1 MNAEQLRQAG
11 FSEDEISQH
20 IKSGG
25 MIAEKKTP
33 PTETVPKPEG
43 AAAPIQVGEE
53 PSGGMFGLLGK
64 LGVKEKQYVTPPPV
78 EGPKEEP
85 GLEPPGAPQ
94 GILFNPVETAQ
105 NILTGGSLGLLKTG
119 GKLTRPVAK
128 EALDWATYNVP
139 ALTKSLYRGV
149 SNIVPGLGAKTLE
162 KTIPVEKAAP
172 VAIEAGQSFVNKL
185 LPGAAKATTKEMQG
199 IIDLAKRENV
209 SVLAPD
215 ITGNRTQALLFN
227 AADKA
232 IGGAGITQKAAART
246 IQDMD
251 AYSQR
256 VLAGLGGPFDKTI
269 MGDVAREGMAVK
281 LDPIEKFGNNL
292 YDIAAKEATGT
303 PTTLTST
310 TKMVDEIRN
319 SKDFQYLP
327 APIKSVLKRIFSDIS
342 PIPNVAAGTRYGGM
356 PVDILSKLQEQ
367 GIAKTM
373 DFSELESIR
382 RAVSKLSFYKE
393 ISGDVG
399 NRLAAKVLG
408 AIDKDMDAAATGAGT
423 LAKSALDDARKWQRE
438 QIFGIFKG
446 KTALG
451 KPSIGSRISTVQ
463 NEDFLNI
470 ISKGNLTE
478 LQDIKKVLPESTL
491 QTVKQAWLTDLFSK
505 HQRILQTPE
514 GKHYMLDAQGTAA
527 ELAKYG
533 DKYLKT
539 LFTPQEFQVIDNF
552 RKLSQHIG
560 FAEKI
565 AGNPSGTAQTL
576 HTIQII
582 TGAGLAGYGAWRKR
596 PLSTAMGV
604 IFLFGG
610 PYAVAKFM
618 TSPAGF
624 KYMTTGVQ
632 KSPLIRDIITQAV
645 KSAAIAGT
653 HANVD
658 MTKRS
663 NVPTGERNVLPPG
676 LGLGTP
682 VPEAPMGPRGG
693 VTAGG
698 REIDHSKY
706 ESE

>member
-25 MIAEKKTP
+25 TIDEKKI
-33 PTETVPKPEG
+33 PTIEP
-43 AAAPIQVGEE
+43 PIQVGEQ

-64 LGVKEKQYVTPPPV
+64 LGVKEKQYITPRSPL
-78 EGPKEEP
+78 EKPKEEP
-85 GLEPPGAPQ
+85 GLEPPGVV
-94 GILFNPVETAQ
+94 GTLTNPVDLAQ
-105 NILTGGSLGLLKTG
+105 NVLTGGVLGLIKTG
-119 GKLTRPVAK
+119 GKLTAPVAK
-128 EALDWATYNVP
+128 EMLDWGTYNVP
-139 ALTKSLYRGV
+139 ALAKSVYKGV
-149 SNIVPGLGAKTLE
+149 SNIIPGLGAKTLE
-162 KTIPVEKAAP
+162 KTIPVEKATP
-172 VAIEAGQSFVNKL
+172 VAMEAGQSFVNKL

-215 ITGNRTQALLFN
+215 ITGNKTQALLFN

-232 IGGAGITQKAAART
+232 IGGAGVTQKAAAKT

-251 AYSQR
+251 AYGQR
-256 VLAGLGGPFDKTI
+256 VLAGLGGPFEKTI
-269 MGDVAREGMAVK
+269 LGDVTREGMAVK
-281 LDPIEKFGNNL
+281 FDPIEKFGNNL
-292 YDIAAKEATGT
+292 YDIAAREAVGT
-303 PTTLTST
+303 PTILTNT
-310 TKMVDEIRN
+310 AKVVNEIRN
-319 SKDFQYLP
+319 SKDFQYMP
-327 APIKSVLKRIFSDIS
+327 GPIKLVLNKVFSDIS
-342 PIPNVAAGTRYGGM
+342 PITKVAAGTRYGGM
-356 PVDILSKLQEQ
+356 PVDVLAKLQGQ
-367 GIAKTM
+367 GVIKTV

-382 RAVSKLSFYKE
+382 RAISKLSFHKE

-399 NRLAAKVLG
+399 NRIAGKVLG

-423 LAKSALDDARKWQRE
+423 LAKSALDDARKWQKE

-446 KTALG
+446 KTSLG

-478 LQDIKKVLPESTL
+478 LQDMKKVLPESTV
-491 QTVKQAWLTDLFSK
+491 QSVKQAWLTDLFSR

-527 ELAKYG
+527 ELEKYG
-533 DKYLKT
+533 GEYLKT
-539 LFTPQEFQVIDNF
+539 LFNPRELQVIDNF

-582 TGAGLAGYGAWRKR
+582 TGGGLAGYGAWKNR
-596 PLSTAMGV
+596 PASTAMGAV
-604 IFLFGG
+604 FLFGG

-632 KSPLIRDIITQAV
+632 KSPLIRDIISNAI

-653 HANVD
+653 HANID
-658 MTKRS
+658 INRKG
-663 NVPTGERNVLPPG
+663 NVPTETRKILPPG
-676 LGLGTP
+676 FGLGTTTLEP
-682 VPEAPMGPRGG
+682 PTGLS
-693 VTAGG
+693 G
-698 REIDHSKY
+698 RVEKPLQPTPNFSLA
-706 ESE
+706 EE

>member
-25 MIAEKKTP
+25 AIEEKKTSA
-33 PTETVPKPEG
+33 TE
-43 AAAPIQVGEE
+43 APIQVGEE
-53 PSGGMFGLLGK
+53 PAGGIFGLLGK
-64 LGVKEKQYVTPPPV
+64 LGVKEKQYITPPPV
-78 EGPKEEP
+78 EGPKKEP
-85 GLEPPGAPQ
+85 GLEPPGFPQ
-94 GILFNPVETAQ
+94 GYLFNPVETAQ
-105 NILTGGSLGLLKTG
+105 NVLTGGTLGLLKTG
-119 GKLTRPVAK
+119 GKLTPAVGK

-139 ALTKSLYRGV
+139 TLAKSVYKGV
-149 SNIVPGLGAKTLE
+149 SNIIPGFGAKTLE

-172 VAIEAGQSFVNKL
+172 MAIEAGQSFINKL
-185 LPGAAKATTKEMQG
+185 LPGTAKATTKEMQG

-215 ITGNRTQALLFN
+215 ITGNKTQALLFN

-232 IGGAGITQKAAART
+232 IGGAGVTQKAAAKT
-246 IQDMD
+246 IQDMN
-251 AYSQR
+251 AYSER
-256 VLAGLGGPFDKTI
+256 VLAGLGGPFDKTV
-269 MGDVAREGMAVK
+269 MGEVAREGMAVK
-281 LDPIEKFGNNL
+281 FDPIEKFGNNL

-303 PTTLTST
+303 PTTVTST
-310 TKMVDEIRN
+310 SKLVNEIRN

-327 APIKSVLKRIFSDIS
+327 APIKSVLKKIFSDIS
-342 PIPNVAAGTRYGGM
+342 PIPNVTAGTRYGGM
-356 PVDILSKLQEQ
+356 PIDVLAKLQGQ

-382 RAVSKLSFYKE
+382 RAISKLSFHKE

-399 NRLAAKVLG
+399 NRIAAQVLK
-408 AIDKDMDAAATGAGT
+408 AIDKDMDLAATQAGT

-438 QIFGIFKG
+438 EIFGVFKG
-446 KTALG
+446 KTPLG

-491 QTVKQAWLTDLFSK
+491 QSVKQAWLTDLFSR
-505 HQRILQTPE
+505 HQRNLTTPA
-514 GKHYMLDAQGTAA
+514 GIVKILDAPSTGI
-527 ELAKYG
+527 ELDKFG

-539 LFTPQEFQVIDNF
+539 LFNEKEFKMIDDF
-552 RKLSQHIG
+552 RKLSRHIG
-560 FAEKI
+560 MAEKI

-582 TGAGLAGYGAWRKR
+582 TGGGLVSYGAWKNR
-596 PLSTAMGV
+596 PASTAMGV
-604 IFLFGG
+604 VFLFGG

-618 TSPAGF
+618 TSPSGF
-624 KYMTTGVQ
+624 RYMTTGIQ
-632 KSPLIRDIITQAV
+632 KSPLIKDILTNAI

-658 MTKRS
+658 LLNRKG
-663 NVPTGERNVLPPG
+663 NVPTETRKILPPG
-676 LGLGTP
+676 LGLGTTEP
-682 VPEAPMGPRGG
+682 TMPGAIQRERSSLDLSGG
-693 VTAGG
+693 E
-698 REIDHSKY
+698 R
-706 ESE
+706 